1 VVGRRGGT
9 ELRRDPR
16 RTAVR
21 RALAAAGAGLAVL
34 LALGVGVLAG
44 WAPQVRLDDAVSRV
58 LYAGDDR
65 SVATEVLLEVLTT
78 PGVAWFRVVVSLPVL
93 FWLGTRRAWRTA
105 GWVVAANVL
114 VGPVTAL
121 LKEAFG
127 RVRPAFENG
136 GASYDTLS
144 FPSGHSSGIA
154 TLVTLALVLA
164 WPQLTARQRRLA
176 LAAGLALVA
185 LVGLTRMW
193 LGVHFLSDV
202 VGGWALGVA
211 WTLLVAV
218 AIDALPG
225 GRGALPPR
233 EGPGARRTP

>member
-1 VVGRRGGT
+1 VVQ
-9 ELRRDPR
+9 RDAR
-16 RTAVR
+16 RTTVR
-21 RALAAAGAGLAVL
+21 RSLAASGAGIVVL
-34 LALGVGVLAG
+34 LALGAGVLVG
-44 WAPQVRLDDAVSRV
+44 WAPQVRLDDAVSRA

-65 SVATEVLLEVLTT
+65 SVATDVLLEVLTT

-136 GASYDTLS
+136 GAAYDTLS

-154 TLVTLALVLA
+154 TLVTIALVLA
-164 WPQLTARQRRLA
+164 WPRLSTRHRRLA
-176 LAAGLALVA
+176 LATGLALVV

-202 VGGWALGVA
+202 VGGWSLGVGWSLLTALGFGA
-211 WTLLVAV
+211 FAEGR
-218 AIDALPG
+218 AALRP
-225 GRGALPPR
+225 
-233 EGPGARRTP
+233 TS